1 VNQAITQMDE
11 VTQQNA
17 ALVEQASAAA
27 RSLEEQAAHLVELV
41 ATFRV
46 GDSTGVPLPV
56 DALAPWGAAPAA
68 AALVPPRRLKP
79 AGASPRLPA
88 SSQARS

>member
-1 VNQAITQMDE
+1 
-11 VTQQNA
+11 
-17 ALVEQASAAA
+17 AAA

-88 SSQARS
+88 SSQARSRRAGALSFGQKKQSIEVP